1 MRSIYTKKV
10 TFHFSDTREKESI
23 CTKKVTFLF
32 FRYTEDVVVP
42 RPVDDEC
49 APTGGSKRAGDADNE
64 MITHRVTKGDLAQIL
79 FKSTKTY

>member
-1 MRSIYTKKV
+1 M
-10 TFHFSDTREKESI
+10 
-23 CTKKVTFLF
+23 
-32 FRYTEDVVVP
+32 VP